1 MKLFKWS
8 DIVFTAVIVAAALII
23 WGLLAVAPAGKYA
36 VVMLDGAEIASLPL
50 DKDTV
55 YTVRGEYTNVLQIED
70 GEIFVV
76 ETDCPN
82 KICQKEGAIS
92 RSGQSIVCAPNRMT
106 VTITGGE
113 GGGVDAI
120 TQ

>member
-1 MKLFKWS
+1 MKLFKRS
-8 DIVFTAVIVAAALII
+8 DIVFTAVIVAAALVI
-23 WGLLAVAPAGKYA
+23 WGLLSAAPLGERAI
-36 VVMLDGAEIASLPL
+36 VMLDGEQIASLPL
-50 DKDTV
+50 DEDTV
-55 YTVRGEYTNVLQIED
+55 YIVRGKYTNVLEVRD

-92 RSGQSIVCAPNRMT
+92 KAGQSIVCAPNRMT
-106 VTITGGE
+106 VTIAGGE

>member
-1 MKLFKWS
+1 MKLFKRS

-23 WGLLAVAPAGKYA
+23 WGLFAGAPAGKYA
-36 VVMLDGAEIASLPL
+36 VVMLDGKEIASLPL
-50 DKDTV
+50 DEDTV
-55 YTVRGEYTNVLQIED
+55 YTVRGEYTNVLRIAD
-70 GEIFVV
+70 GEVFVE

-92 RSGQSIVCAPNRMT
+92 KSGQNIVCAPNRMT

-113 GGGVDAI
+113 RSEVDAI